1 MSIKKIIAIGSAKGG
16 VGKSTITAALA
27 SSLSRHS
34 KVGVLDAD
42 IYGPNQ
48 HILFNIEDKPEFI
61 TQGDSK
67 FIKPFNKNNIE
78 VSSMGLML
86 DPDAAAAWRGPMLSG
101 AIKQLSKSTMWGEL
115 DYLLIDM
122 PPGTGDAYLTIFKE
136 MSIDAFILIST
147 PSLLSIADIKKTIS
161 LVNKFKL
168 PILGY
173 IENNIFESKTNIK
186 DDTFIEKK
194 INKLGTFN
202 FSNHMM
208 NFNPEYIND
217 QADNISKS
225 IIENV

>member
-1 MSIKKIIAIGSAKGG
+1 
-16 VGKSTITAALA
+16 
-27 SSLSRHS
+27 
-34 KVGVLDAD
+34 
-42 IYGPNQ
+42 
-48 HILFNIEDKPEFI
+48 
-61 TQGDSK
+61 
-67 FIKPFNKNNIE
+67 
-78 VSSMGLML
+78 
-86 DPDAAAAWRGPMLSG
+86 MLSG

-136 MSIDAFILIST
+136 MSIDGFILIST

-186 DDTFIEKK
+186 DDTFFEKK